1 MLDINAYIGYHYGMK
16 HLNPNRSNTMNI
28 SIVDKDVIF
37 KDMVKRDGKWSQIAS
52 KLNEVKQQAKAI
64 ALIESELIEELK
76 ELSEGKASYDEN
88 GFTYKPYDV
97 KGQVDYTRVPQ
108 LHNVDLEPFR
118 KSSYI
123 AWKFGITK

>member
-1 MLDINAYIGYHYGMK
+1 MK
-16 HLNPNRSNTMNI
+16 HITSGGTPMNI
-28 SIVDKDVIF
+28 SIIDKDIIF
-37 KDMVKRDGKWSQIAS
+37 KGMAKREGRWSEIAE
-52 KLNEVKQQAKAI
+52 KLNEIKQQAKAI

-97 KGQVDYTRVPQ
+97 KGQVGYTRIPQ

-118 KSSYI
+118 KASYI
-123 AWKFGITK
+123 AWKFGIVK